1 MELASSHFKCVRSVA
16 PLRCSCLICK
26 PPIHRATALSYVRR
40 VFKES
45 SVASARAREKKINR
59 TIKYWFRFS
68 CVLFFAGCDASE
80 IAAPADQGIRPARI
94 VEVSLDES
102 LKQMVFVGHIE
113 ASNAIDM
120 SFEVAGALQSFPVR
134 EGQTLKKGALIA
146 ELDPTDYELAV
157 REAQLQL
164 QLAQQDYQR
173 KADVLA
179 RGGIAKSLVADSK
192 SFALLQGV
200 RLEQAQHRLR
210 DTKMYAPFN
219 AYVSR
224 RYVDNYVKTQVG
236 DRIVRL
242 NDLDQLLVVASIPE
256 QTLASV
262 IDNSRASVF
271 AIFDFMPGQM
281 FPLEYRENR
290 GDANTVGQTYEVSF
304 AMARPDSREIL
315 PGMTATLVVQFA
327 ENSNSTPEY
336 LLPISALVTDA
347 EKKVYVWLFDQTSQ
361 RVHKRYVSVGRPT
374 PSGVYVTQGLVEGD
388 LIVSSGANQLMEGM
402 KIRPLD

>member
-1 MELASSHFKCVRSVA
+1 M
-16 PLRCSCLICK
+16 
-26 PPIHRATALSYVRR
+26 SYVRR

-179 RGGIAKSLVADSK
+179 RGGIAKSLVADAK

-361 RVHKRYVSVGRPT
+361 RVQKRYVSVGRPT

>member
-1 MELASSHFKCVRSVA
+1 M
-16 PLRCSCLICK
+16 
-26 PPIHRATALSYVRR
+26 SYVRR

-45 SVASARAREKKINR
+45 SVAVTRAREEKINR
-59 TIKYWFRFS
+59 KIKYWFRFS

-120 SFEVAGALQSFPVR
+120 SFEVAGALESFPVR

-146 ELDPTDYELAV
+146 ALDPTDYELAV

-179 RGGIAKSLVADSK
+179 RGGIAKSLVADAK

-290 GDANTVGQTYEVSF
+290 GDANIVGQTYEVSF

-327 ENSNSTPEY
+327 ENSNITPEY

-361 RVHKRYVSVGRPT
+361 RVHKRYVSVGSPT

>member
-1 MELASSHFKCVRSVA
+1 M
-16 PLRCSCLICK
+16 
-26 PPIHRATALSYVRR
+26 RR

-146 ELDPTDYELAV
+146 ELDPTDYELAT

-179 RGGIAKSLVADSK
+179 RGGIAKSLVADAK
-192 SFALLQGV
+192 SFALLQRV

-262 IDNSRASVF
+262 IDNLRASVF
-271 AIFDFMPGQM
+271 AVFDFMPGQR

-290 GDANTVGQTYEVSF
+290 GDADTVGQTYEVSF

-361 RVHKRYVSVGRPT
+361 RVQKRYVSVGRPT

>member
-1 MELASSHFKCVRSVA
+1 M
-16 PLRCSCLICK
+16 
-26 PPIHRATALSYVRR
+26 RR

-45 SVASARAREKKINR
+45 SVAVTRAREKKINR
-59 TIKYWFRFS
+59 TIKYCFRFS

-102 LKQMVFVGHIE
+102 LKQMVFVGRIE

-120 SFEVAGALQSFPVR
+120 SFEVAGALQGFPVR
-134 EGQTLKKGALIA
+134 EGQTLKKGELIA
-146 ELDPTDYELAV
+146 ELDPTDYELAA

-179 RGGIAKSLVADSK
+179 RGGIAKSLVADAK

-262 IDNSRASVF
+262 IDNLRASVF
-271 AIFDFMPGQM
+271 AVFDFMPGQR

-361 RVHKRYVSVGRPT
+361 RVQKRYVSVGRPT

>member
-1 MELASSHFKCVRSVA
+1 VSYLHRGVA
-16 PLRCSCLICK
+16 AALGAV
-26 PPIHRATALSYVRR
+26 IH
-40 VFKES
+40 
-45 SVASARAREKKINR
+45 ARAKTINQA
-59 TIKYWFRFS
+59 IKHCCLLS
-68 CVLFFAGCDASE
+68 CAFFLVGCGASE

-102 LKQMVFVGHIE
+102 LKQMVFVGRIE
-113 ASNAIDM
+113 ASNAIDV

-134 EGQTLKKGALIA
+134 EGQTLKKGELIA
-146 ELDPTDYELAV
+146 ELDPIDYELAV

-173 KADVLA
+173 KADVLR
-179 RGGIAKSLVADSK
+179 RGGIAKSLVADAK

-200 RLEQAQHRLR
+200 RLKQAQHSLR
-210 DTKMYAPFN
+210 DTKMYAPFD

-242 NDLDQLLVVASIPE
+242 NDLHQLLVVASIPE
-256 QTLASV
+256 QLLASV
-262 IDNSRASVF
+262 IDNSRATVF
-271 AIFDFMPGQM
+271 AVFDFMPGQM
-281 FPLEYRENR
+281 FPLKYRENR
-290 GDANTVGQTYEVSF
+290 GDANSVGQTYEVSF

-315 PGMTATLVVQFA
+315 PGMTATLVVRFA
-327 ENSNSTPEY
+327 ENPNSAPEY

-361 RVHKRYVSVGRPT
+361 KVRKRYVSVGRPT

-388 LIVSSGANQLMEGM
+388 LIVSSGANQLIEGM

>member
-1 MELASSHFKCVRSVA
+1 M
-16 PLRCSCLICK
+16 
-26 PPIHRATALSYVRR
+26 SYVRR

-120 SFEVAGALQSFPVR
+120 SFEVAGALQSLPVR
-134 EGQTLKKGALIA
+134 EGQTVEKGELIA
-146 ELDPTDYELAV
+146 ELDPTDYELAA

-179 RGGIAKSLVADSK
+179 RGGIAKSLVADAK

-347 EKKVYVWLFDQTSQ
+347 EKKVYVWLFDQASQ
-361 RVHKRYVSVGRPT
+361 RVQKRYVSVGRPT

>member
-1 MELASSHFKCVRSVA
+1 M
-16 PLRCSCLICK
+16 
-26 PPIHRATALSYVRR
+26 SYVRR
-40 VFKES
+40 VDTES
-45 SVASARAREKKINR
+45 SVAVTHARAKKINR
-59 TIKYWFRFS
+59 TIKYFFVFS
-68 CVLFFAGCDASE
+68 CVLFFAGCDATE
-80 IAAPADQGIRPARI
+80 IAAPVDQGIRPARI
-94 VEVSLDES
+94 VEVSPDES
-102 LKQMVFVGHIE
+102 LKQMVFVGRVE
-113 ASNAIDM
+113 ASIAINM
-120 SFEVAGALQSFPVR
+120 SFEVAGALQGFPVR
-134 EGQTLKKGALIA
+134 EGQTLKKGELIA
-146 ELDPTDYELAV
+146 ELDPTDYELAA

-164 QLAQQDYQR
+164 QLAQQDYKR
-173 KADVLA
+173 KADVLV
-179 RGGIAKSLVADSK
+179 RGGIAKSLVADAK

-210 DTKMYAPFN
+210 DTKMYAPFD

-256 QTLASV
+256 QSLASV

-271 AIFDFMPGQM
+271 AMFDFVPGQM

-290 GDANTVGQTYEVSF
+290 GDANSVGQTYEVSF

-327 ENSNSTPEY
+327 ENPNSAPEY

-347 EKKVYVWLFDQTSQ
+347 EKEVYVWLFDQTSQ
-361 RVHKRYVSVGRPT
+361 RVQKRYVSVGRPS

-402 KIRPLD
+402 KIRPLE

>member
-1 MELASSHFKCVRSVA
+1 M
-16 PLRCSCLICK
+16 
-26 PPIHRATALSYVRR
+26 SYVRR

-179 RGGIAKSLVADSK
+179 RGGIAKSLVADAK

-271 AIFDFMPGQM
+271 AIFDFMPGQR

>member
-1 MELASSHFKCVRSVA
+1 MELASSHFKCVGSVA

-68 CVLFFAGCDASE
+68 CVLLFAGCDASE

-134 EGQTLKKGALIA
+134 EGQTLKKGELIA
-146 ELDPTDYELAV
+146 ELDPTDYELAT

-179 RGGIAKSLVADSK
+179 RGGIAKSLVADAK

-262 IDNSRASVF
+262 IDNLRASVF
-271 AIFDFMPGQM
+271 AVFDFMPGQR

-290 GDANTVGQTYEVSF
+290 GDADTVGQTYEVSF

-361 RVHKRYVSVGRPT
+361 RVQKRYVSVGRPT